1 VQNRAGAIMQ
11 APIEIAFHNI
21 EKADWAEDAIRDH
34 VARLE
39 QMFDRLT
46 TCRVRVD
53 QRANNANNTI
63 PPVVRIELSVPGH
76 RDIVVAHEPDHLQ
89 RKFQA
94 PDLHNA
100 INEAFRIAERRLGQ
114 FKDQL
119 RDRTSAGTHEAAN
132 EMRGQIAEINPDD
145 DFGFLLTAS
154 GGLLYFHR
162 NSVLTGEFDRLKM
175 GDEVHYVEEMGD
187 TGPTAKKVRVK
198 QA

>member
-1 VQNRAGAIMQ
+1 MQ

-21 EKADWAEDAIRDH
+21 EKADWAENAIRDH

-76 RDIVVAHEPDHLQ
+76 RDIVVAHEPDRLQ

-119 RDRTSAGTHEAAN
+119 KDRTAAGRHEAAN
-132 EMRGQIAEINPDD
+132 EMLGQIVEITPAE

-162 NSVLTGEFDRLKM
+162 NSVLTGDFDRLEV
-175 GDEVHYVEEMGD
+175 GDQIHYVEEMGD
-187 TGPTAKKVRVK
+187 TGPIATKVRVK
-198 QA
+198 QQT

>member
-1 VQNRAGAIMQ
+1 MQ

-21 EKADWAEDAIRDH
+21 EKAAWAEDAIRDH

-76 RDIVVAHEPDHLQ
+76 RDIVVAHEPDRLQ

-119 RDRTSAGTHEAAN
+119 KDRTAAGRHEAAN
-132 EMRGQIAEINPDD
+132 EMLGQIVEITPAE

-162 NSVLTGEFDRLKM
+162 NSVLTGDFDRLEV
-175 GDEVHYVEEMGD
+175 GDQIHYVEEMGD
-187 TGPTAKKVRVK
+187 TGPIATKVRVK
-198 QA
+198 QQA

>member
-1 VQNRAGAIMQ
+1 MQ

-21 EKADWAEDAIRDH
+21 EKAEWAEDAIRDH
-34 VARLE
+34 VARLG

-53 QRANNANNTI
+53 QRANNSNNTI

-76 RDIVVAHEPDHLQ
+76 RDIVVAHEPDRLQ

-119 RDRTSAGTHEAAN
+119 RDRTAAGRHEAAN
-132 EMRGQIAEINPDD
+132 GMLGRIVEITPAQ

-162 NSVLTGEFDRLKM
+162 NSVLVGDFDRLEV
-175 GDEVHYVEEMGD
+175 GDQLHYVEDMGD
-187 TGPTAKKVRVK
+187 TGPIATKVRVK
-198 QA
+198 QPS

>member
-1 VQNRAGAIMQ
+1 MQ

-21 EKADWAEDAIRDH
+21 EKADWAENAIRDH

-76 RDIVVAHEPDHLQ
+76 RDIVVAHEPDRLQ

-119 RDRTSAGTHEAAN
+119 KDRTAAGRHEAAN
-132 EMRGQIAEINPDD
+132 EMLGQIVEITPVQ

-162 NSVLTGEFDRLKM
+162 NSVLSGDFDRLEV
-175 GDEVHYVEEMGD
+175 GDQIHYVEEMGD
-187 TGPTAKKVRVK
+187 TGPIATKVRVK
-198 QA
+198 QQA

>member
-1 VQNRAGAIMQ
+1 MQ

-21 EKADWAEDAIRDH
+21 EQADWAEDAIRDH

-53 QRANNANNTI
+53 QRANNSNNTI

-76 RDIVVAHEPDHLQ
+76 RDIVVAHEPDRLQ

-119 RDRTSAGTHEAAN
+119 KDRTAAGRHEAAN
-132 EMRGQIAEINPDD
+132 EMLGQIVEITPAE

-162 NSVLTGEFDRLKM
+162 NSVLTGDFDRLEV
-175 GDEVHYVEEMGD
+175 GDQIHYVEEMGD
-187 TGPTAKKVRVK
+187 TGPIATKVRVK
-198 QA
+198 QGA

>member
-1 VQNRAGAIMQ
+1 MQ

-53 QRANNANNTI
+53 QRANNSNNTI

-76 RDIVVAHEPDHLQ
+76 RDIVVAHEPDRLQ

-119 RDRTSAGTHEAAN
+119 RDRTAAGRHEAAN
-132 EMRGQIAEINPDD
+132 EMLGQIVEITPVQ

-162 NSVLTGEFDRLKM
+162 NSVLTGDFDRLEV
-175 GDEVHYVEEMGD
+175 GDQIHYVEEMGD
-187 TGPTAKKVRVK
+187 TGPIATTVRVK
-198 QA
+198 PGA

>member
-1 VQNRAGAIMQ
+1 MQ
-11 APIEIAFHNI
+11 IPIEIAFHNT
-21 EKADWAEDAIRDH
+21 EKVDWAEQEIRDH

-76 RDIVVAHEPDHLQ
+76 KDIVVAHEPDHLQ

-119 RDRTSAGTHEAAN
+119 KDRTAPLTHESAN
-132 EMRGQIAEINPDD
+132 EMLGQVAELTPEQ

-154 GGLLYFHR
+154 GSLLYFHR
-162 NSVLTGEFDRLKM
+162 NSVLIGDFDKLEV
-175 GDEVHYVEEMGD
+175 GDQVHYVEEMGD

-198 QA
+198 SARS

>member
-1 VQNRAGAIMQ
+1 MQ

-53 QRANNANNTI
+53 QRANNSNNTI

-76 RDIVVAHEPDHLQ
+76 RDIVVAHEPDRLQ

-119 RDRTSAGTHEAAN
+119 RDRSAAGRHEAAN
-132 EMRGQIAEINPDD
+132 GMLGQIVEITPAQ

-162 NSVLTGEFDRLKM
+162 NSVLVGDFDRLEV
-175 GDEVHYVEEMGD
+175 GDQLHYVEDMGD
-187 TGPTAKKVRVK
+187 TGPIASKVRVK
-198 QA
+198 QQS

>member
-1 VQNRAGAIMQ
+1 MQ

-21 EKADWAEDAIRDH
+21 EQADWAEDAIRDH

-53 QRANNANNTI
+53 QRANNSNNTI

-76 RDIVVAHEPDHLQ
+76 RDIVVAHEPDRLQ

-119 RDRTSAGTHEAAN
+119 RDRTAASRHEAAN
-132 EMRGQIAEINPDD
+132 EMLGQIVEITPAE

-162 NSVLTGEFDRLKM
+162 NSVLTGDFDRLEV
-175 GDEVHYVEEMGD
+175 GDQIHYVEEMGD
-187 TGPTAKKVRVK
+187 TGPIATKVRVK
-198 QA
+198 QGA

>member
-1 VQNRAGAIMQ
+1 MQ

-53 QRANNANNTI
+53 QRANNSNNTI

-76 RDIVVAHEPDHLQ
+76 RDIVVAHEPDRLQ

-119 RDRTSAGTHEAAN
+119 RDRTAAGRHEAAN
-132 EMRGQIAEINPDD
+132 GMLGQIVEITPAQ

-162 NSVLTGEFDRLKM
+162 NSVLAGDFDRLEV
-175 GDEVHYVEEMGD
+175 GDQLHYVEDMGD
-187 TGPTAKKVRVK
+187 TGPIATKVRVK
-198 QA
+198 QQS

>member
-1 VQNRAGAIMQ
+1 MQ

-53 QRANNANNTI
+53 QRANNSNNTI

-76 RDIVVAHEPDHLQ
+76 RDIVVAHEPDRLQ

-119 RDRTSAGTHEAAN
+119 RDRTAAGRHEAAN
-132 EMRGQIAEINPDD
+132 GMLGQIVEITPAQ

-162 NSVLTGEFDRLKM
+162 NSVLVGDFDRLEV
-175 GDEVHYVEEMGD
+175 GDQLHYVEDMGD
-187 TGPTAKKVRVK
+187 TGPIATKVRVK
-198 QA
+198 QQS

>member
-1 VQNRAGAIMQ
+1 MQ

-76 RDIVVAHEPDHLQ
+76 RDIVVAHEPDRLQ

-119 RDRTSAGTHEAAN
+119 KDRTAAGRHEAAN
-132 EMRGQIAEINPDD
+132 EMLGQIVEITPAE

-162 NSVLTGEFDRLKM
+162 NSVLSGDFDRLEV
-175 GDEVHYVEEMGD
+175 GDQIHYVEEMGD
-187 TGPTAKKVRVK
+187 TGPIATKVRVK
-198 QA
+198 QQA